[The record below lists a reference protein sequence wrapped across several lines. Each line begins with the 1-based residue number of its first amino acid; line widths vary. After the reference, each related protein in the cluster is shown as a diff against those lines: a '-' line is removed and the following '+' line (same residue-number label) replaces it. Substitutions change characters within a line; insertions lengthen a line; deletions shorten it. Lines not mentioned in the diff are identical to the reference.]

1 MTFNPNKFL
10 LPSDYDPIKDQNQI
24 IKVPGS
30 GVVERK
36 YGRDL
41 RALRQY
47 HPDLLIIGGAVRD
60 SLFGRE
66 VKDVDHITTS
76 SLTVQALVP
85 LWNLKNISDP
95 TYEDTDMVFQNEDKS
110 KDLLFVTDLWHRVA
124 CFPDSI
130 SQCWFD
136 GTNVYGTTEFMKTY
150 MTEIVTYAS
159 NIKAE
164 RLGRLKAKYPE
175 FTFQSNDF
183 F

>member
-1 MTFNPNKFL
+1 MTFNPNDFL
-10 LPSDYDPIKDQNQI
+10 RKDDPVSDPSLILKT
-24 IKVPGS
+24 PGS
-30 GVVERK
+30 TMVEHV
-36 YGRDL
+36 YGKSL
-41 RALRQY
+41 RALREH

-60 SLFGRE
+60 CLFGRS
-66 VKDVDHITTS
+66 VKDVDYMTTNTNTVMA
-76 SLTVQALVP
+76 LTH

-150 MTEIVTYAS
+150 MTEIVTYSA
-159 NIKAE
+159 NIKDE
-164 RLGRLKAKYPE
+164 RLQRLKAKYPE
-175 FTFQSNDF
+175 FKFQSNDF

>member
-1 MTFNPNKFL
+1 MNL
-10 LPSDYDPIKDQNQI
+10 LKEYDPIKDPNQI

-36 YGRDL
+36 YGKGL
-41 RALRQY
+41 RVLREL
-47 HPDLLIIGGAVRD
+47 HPDLLLIGGAVRD

-66 VKDVDHITTS
+66 VKDQDYATTS
-76 SLTVQALVP
+76 HQSVATLASMFS
-85 LWNLKNISDP
+85 LKNISDP
-95 TYEDTDMVFQNEDKS
+95 TYEDTDMVFQNDEKTMDV
-110 KDLLFVTDLWHRVA
+110 LLVTDLWHRVA

-150 MTEIVTYAS
+150 MTEIVTYSA